1 MIRRALSR
9 CTYGVTPKLIATVEK
24 KGWKNWIDEQ
34 LGLKAD
40 DTACD
45 RRIKAIEY
53 ALTFSEKGKEKEKT
67 FSLFQYYSTQ
77 AEIWRKLKEHKEP
90 PRWLID
96 AGAVETTI
104 VTWTKAIHSEHQI
117 MELLVEFWH
126 NHFNVSVQSED
137 YISASFPI
145 YDREV
150 IRKQA
155 LGNFRQF
162 TEAVAKSP
170 AMLLYLDNAFSK
182 ASGAYLPGV
191 SASSNLAREF
201 DGFPKA
207 ASIQNIGNYQLTE
220 GIIAPTLIKSMSSGD
235 PLMGNA
241 ALQTIET
248 IEYLQSNL
256 SNDQRKELERGLPG
270 YPKDWSSRELSRSLQ
285 TVAQLIKMEAGVK
298 MINVD
303 YGGWDTHERQANVFP
318 SLVEGLSQ
326 SISAFYNDIEDK
338 KDKVTVLVMS
348 EFGRRL
354 RANKSGGTDHGH
366 GNFMMAIGGN
376 VNGGKMYG
384 DWPGLH
390 PKALDKRVDLDVT
403 TDYRNVLSNILK
415 KSMQFSDLNM
425 VFPGFNGYNDMG
437 FIK

>member
-1 MIRRALSR
+1 MLANDNDHTFVLIFLRGGCDGLKLLAPSSDEHYQDARPASLKV
-9 CTYGVTPKLIATVEK
+9 GVKEGLF
-24 KGWKNWIDEQ
+24 IDEYRHTGWHFHPAPS
-34 LGLKAD
+34 GLKELYESGDMAIIH
-40 DTACD
+40 ACGLMNGTRSHFD
-45 RRIKAIEY
+45 AMDLIERGLNESSSNHEGWMGRYLNAI
-53 ALTFSEKGKEKEKT
+53 S
-67 FSLFQYYSTQ
+67 
-77 AEIWRKLKEHKEP
+77 
-90 PRWLID
+90 
-96 AGAVETTI
+96 
-104 VTWTKAIHSEHQI
+104 
-117 MELLVEFWH
+117 
-126 NHFNVSVQSED
+126 
-137 YISASFPI
+137 
-145 YDREV
+145 
-150 IRKQA
+150 
-155 LGNFRQF
+155 
-162 TEAVAKSP
+162 
-170 AMLLYLDNAFSK
+170 
-182 ASGAYLPGV
+182 SGAYLPGV
-191 SASSNLAREF
+191 SASSNLARVF

-354 RANKSGGTDHGH
+354 RVNKSGGTDHGH